1 VRGRVP
7 ALAVA
12 AALATLALAAPA
24 AASEQRPTL
33 AELESETVCPVCGS
47 TVDQSNAPIAD
58 RMRAFMRARIA
69 AGDTKS
75 EIKRRL
81 VAEFGPSVVEPA
93 PRREGFDLLAWAL
106 PAAGLAGA
114 AIVLGVAALRW
125 TRAREEAVGAA
136 VPPTDPARNGRAPA
150 DAELERRLDEEL
162 ARFEG

>member
-1 VRGRVP
+1 VTAARALLTVV
-7 ALAVA
+7 AVLAVA
-12 AALATLALAAPA
+12 APA
-24 AASEQRPTL
+24 RASEERPTM

-75 EIKRRL
+75 EIKRSL

-93 PRREGFDLLAWAL
+93 PPKEGFDLLAWLL
-106 PAAGLAGA
+106 PALGLAAA
-114 AIVLGVAALRW
+114 AIALGVAAVRW
-125 TRAREEAVGAA
+125 SRRRDGDSGAG
-136 VPPTDPARNGRAPA
+136 PPADPEQNGRPPG